1 MFILAGILVS
11 ILVLSFVGFMLTV
24 FADWIFN
31 SRKDETG
38 YETPNQSHPKR

>member
-11 ILVLSFVGFMLTV
+11 IVVLAFVGFMLTV

-31 SRKDETG
+31 SRKDETRC
-38 YETPNQSHPKR
+38 ETPNRSVPRR